1 MHCTESSNSAT
12 SEKRCKGFELF
23 ENDRFVCAERMCHCK
38 NCNSSIHFPIIEC
51 INLFLLHCS
60 KSFNILYWTY
70 TIIIILH
77 FTLFIFIN
85 SMNKTVTI
93 SVLICVARRKDIFH
107 FIAKLN
113 KLYCLQKVWKGFWA
127 VSLNFFQPYLQTT
140 MKAESFVLGFSH
152 EINLDC

>member
-1 MHCTESSNSAT
+1 MID
-12 SEKRCKGFELF
+12 L
-23 ENDRFVCAERMCHCK
+23 CAQKECVTVKIVIHQFISLLLNVSTYFYSIVQNRLI
-38 NCNSSIHFPIIEC
+38 SSI
-51 INLFLLHCS
+51 S
-60 KSFNILYWTY
+60 RTY